1 MEVLTNY
8 MDKSL
13 KELARGFAGELTM
26 SSGMEKLETALYLGR
41 VPEAWTRLAW
51 ASMRT
56 LDLWMA
62 DLLKRFFQLNE
73 WCQNPNEIPKVTW
86 LSGLIIPESFLTAI
100 KQVTAQQKSLELDK
114 LVTWTEWTKKMSA
127 DQVDGKPRS
136 GTLLVLVLILVLL
149 FLMCLLCSLCIVVHL
164 CILCDG
170 GIDFLLISFL
180 IFYSDFYSD
189 FFLICGCCRCV
200 HEWILHARSKVRY
213 AIVVDG
219 GKQTK
224 RIVFKHAHRGVQC
237 HLVDRRRNRRC
248 LFSTHV
254 QNRISWTDLYF
265 FGTNSIQTSQ
275 CEMGLGRCGLCH
287 GRR

>member
-1 MEVLTNY
+1 MDDVSFDIDDVVSAIDEVGPFENVFLQECAQMEVLTNY

-149 FLMCLLCSLCIVVHL
+149 FLMCFLVVHCCALL

-170 GIDFLLISFL
+170 GIDFLLISYL
-180 IFYSDFYSD
+180 ISI
-189 FFLICGCCRCV
+189 LIS
-200 HEWILHARSKVRY
+200 IP
-213 AIVVDG
+213 
-219 GKQTK
+219 
-224 RIVFKHAHRGVQC
+224 
-237 HLVDRRRNRRC
+237 
-248 LFSTHV
+248 
-254 QNRISWTDLYF
+254 ISF
-265 FGTNSIQTSQ
+265 
-275 CEMGLGRCGLCH
+275 
-287 GRR
+287 